1 MKLRN
6 MPKSE
11 KPNDRARLA
20 EAAFL
25 YRKYRLENKNAL
37 CYTEMDK
44 IWSIKR
50 GFQRFVSNM
59 IRWRMT

>member
-37 CYTEMDK
+37 WYTEMDK
-44 IWSIKR
+44 MWFIKR
-50 GFQRFVSNM
+50 GL
-59 IRWRMT
+59 

>member
-1 MKLRN
+1 MIERGLQKLR
-6 MPKSE
+6 
-11 KPNDRARLA
+11 
-20 EAAFL
+20 FL
-25 YRKYRLENKNAL
+25 YREYRLENKNAL
-37 CYTEMDK
+37 WYTEMDK